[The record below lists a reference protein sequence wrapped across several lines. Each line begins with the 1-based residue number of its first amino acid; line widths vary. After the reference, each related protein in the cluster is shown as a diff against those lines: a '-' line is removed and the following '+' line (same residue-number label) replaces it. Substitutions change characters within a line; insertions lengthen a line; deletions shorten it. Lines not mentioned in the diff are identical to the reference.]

1 VVAEAHVLYA
11 ASADAVEHVH
21 HALAL
26 VEAGEEAWG
35 EEVAGEHDD
44 GVGDVMMSYH
54 RVELWQ
60 VLELVHIIDKDD
72 SKPATRKGCLIAHRN
87 DILLV
92 ADSLGG
98 PLHGVGM
105 NVLPRSGRNVG
116 LF

>member
-44 GVGDVMMSYH
+44 GVGD
-54 RVELWQ
+54 
-60 VLELVHIIDKDD
+60 LVF
-72 SKPATRKGCLIAHRN
+72 TN
-87 DILLV
+87 D
-92 ADSLGG
+92 
-98 PLHGVGM
+98 
-105 NVLPRSGRNVG
+105 
-116 LF
+116 